1 MYKFVL
7 RRILILAP
15 LLIMISFLVFSM
27 IQLVPGDPVILML
40 GEYSVANA
48 ESIQAL
54 REQLGFDKPFY
65 LQYWNYFTS
74 LVQGDLGMSIR
85 SKKPVLE
92 QIVQRLPSTFELTLA
107 GLGFAV
113 VLGIFLGVV
122 SALYHNRWPDRM
134 AVTIALL
141 GMSIPS
147 FWLGLMLILIFSV
160 YLRWL
165 PVTGTSLKSLVLPA
179 LTLGLWAAGPQEGAR
194 ATWAPRDGLGA
205 ADAPCAI
212 AADGRPRARHRPP
225 GRSRTS
231 GGTELRRARDSRPQL
246 VQGRD
251 DNVEEPL
258 CIARLNEGPEA
269 SVTPRDRRFA
279 DLRTVEGTEDF
290 IDCVVRPKEP
300 SSLERFLEP

>member
-1 MYKFVL
+1 
-7 RRILILAP
+7 
-15 LLIMISFLVFSM
+15 
-27 IQLVPGDPVILML
+27 
-40 GEYSVANA
+40 
-48 ESIQAL
+48 
-54 REQLGFDKPFY
+54 
-65 LQYWNYFTS
+65 
-74 LVQGDLGMSIR
+74 MSIR

-179 LTLGLWAAGPQEGAR
+179 LTLGLWAAGPIAR
-194 ATWAPRDGLGA
+194 FTRSGLLEVMRQDYIRTARSKGLRERTVVWHHMLRNALIPVVTILGIRFGQILAGTIIIEAVFARPGLGLYLLN
-205 ADAPCAI
+205 AI
-212 AADGRPRARHRPP
+212 VAKDFP
-225 GRSRTS
+225 
-231 GGTELRRARDSRPQL
+231 L
-246 VQGRD
+246 VQGIILFVAAAYVIV
-251 DNVEEPL
+251 NSLVE
-258 CIARLNEGPEA
+258 
-269 SVTPRDRRFA
+269 VTYAAIDPRI
-279 DLRTVEGTEDF
+279 EYG
-290 IDCVVRPKEP
+290 
-300 SSLERFLEP
+300 

>member
-7 RRILILAP
+7 RRMLILVP
-15 LLIMISFLVFSM
+15 LLITISFLVFSM

-48 ESIQAL
+48 ENIQTL
-54 REQLGFDKPFY
+54 REQLGFDKPFH

-85 SKKPVLE
+85 SRKPVLE

-113 VLGIFLGVV
+113 VFGIFLGVV

-179 LTLGLWAAGPQEGAR
+179 LTLGLWAAGPIAR
-194 ATWAPRDGLGA
+194 FTRSGLLEVMRQDYIRTARSKGLRERTVVWHHMLRNALIPVVTILGIRFGQILAGTIIIEAVFARPGLGLFLLN
-205 ADAPCAI
+205 AI
-212 AADGRPRARHRPP
+212 VAKDFP
-225 GRSRTS
+225 
-231 GGTELRRARDSRPQL
+231 L
-246 VQGRD
+246 VQGIILFVAAAYVIV
-251 DNVEEPL
+251 NSLVE
-258 CIARLNEGPEA
+258 
-269 SVTPRDRRFA
+269 VTYAAIDPRI
-279 DLRTVEGTEDF
+279 EYG
-290 IDCVVRPKEP
+290 
-300 SSLERFLEP
+300 

>member
-1 MYKFVL
+1 ML

-179 LTLGLWAAGPQEGAR
+179 LTLGLWAAGPIAR
-194 ATWAPRDGLGA
+194 FTRSGLLEVMRQDYIRTARSKGLRERTVVWHHMLRNALIPVVTILGIRFGQILAGTIIIEAVFARPGLGLYLLN
-205 ADAPCAI
+205 AI
-212 AADGRPRARHRPP
+212 VAKDFP
-225 GRSRTS
+225 
-231 GGTELRRARDSRPQL
+231 L
-246 VQGRD
+246 VQGIILFVAAAYVIV
-251 DNVEEPL
+251 NSLVE
-258 CIARLNEGPEA
+258 
-269 SVTPRDRRFA
+269 VTYAAIDPRI
-279 DLRTVEGTEDF
+279 EYG
-290 IDCVVRPKEP
+290 
-300 SSLERFLEP
+300 

>member
-7 RRILILAP
+7 RRMLILVP
-15 LLIMISFLVFSM
+15 LLITISFLVFSM
-27 IQLVPGDPVILML
+27 IPVVPGDPVILML

-48 ESIQAL
+48 ENIQTL

-85 SKKPVLE
+85 SRKPVLE

-113 VLGIFLGVV
+113 VFGIFLGVV

-179 LTLGLWAAGPQEGAR
+179 LTLGLWAAGPIAR
-194 ATWAPRDGLGA
+194 FTRSGLLEVMRQDYIRTARSKGLRERTVVWHHMLRNALIPVVTILGIRFGQILAGTIIIEAVFARPGLGLFLLN
-205 ADAPCAI
+205 AI
-212 AADGRPRARHRPP
+212 VAKDFP
-225 GRSRTS
+225 
-231 GGTELRRARDSRPQL
+231 L
-246 VQGRD
+246 VQGIILFVAAAYVIV
-251 DNVEEPL
+251 NSLVE
-258 CIARLNEGPEA
+258 
-269 SVTPRDRRFA
+269 VTYAAIDPRI
-279 DLRTVEGTEDF
+279 EYG
-290 IDCVVRPKEP
+290 
-300 SSLERFLEP
+300 

>member
-122 SALYHNRWPDRM
+122 SALYHNRWPDRA

-179 LTLGLWAAGPQEGAR
+179 LTLGLWAAGPIAR
-194 ATWAPRDGLGA
+194 FTRSGLLEVMRQDYIRTARSKGLRERTVVWHHMLRNALIPVVTILGIRFGQILAGTIIIEAVFARPGLGLYLLN
-205 ADAPCAI
+205 AI
-212 AADGRPRARHRPP
+212 VAKDFP
-225 GRSRTS
+225 
-231 GGTELRRARDSRPQL
+231 L
-246 VQGRD
+246 VQGIILFVAAAYVIV
-251 DNVEEPL
+251 NSLVE
-258 CIARLNEGPEA
+258 
-269 SVTPRDRRFA
+269 VTYAAIDPRI
-279 DLRTVEGTEDF
+279 EYG
-290 IDCVVRPKEP
+290 
-300 SSLERFLEP
+300 